1 MLNLT
6 DSEKECFYKS
16 GAYFND
22 YEFYFPDLNFTITN
36 ETLHQES
43 VTIKESICDSE
54 DLQLGGCIASS
65 CEFEVSELE
74 NNQLAGLEFT
84 AKLLVNDGKD
94 AVVKMGK
101 YRVDSAKK
109 VDDKDYRKIVA
120 YDALYDAQIDVS
132 EWYNKVFYI
141 VSQYEELI
149 TVGDIDDLWEHGDY
163 DIDNSGSKPPTFE
176 YFLNGAVPEELQ
188 DTTYLDT
195 VTGKLYEAQN
205 TSGDENN
212 KIYRWVE
219 VYQCKRKTQT
229 KYIYAKTTLKKLRE
243 SLLNHLNIP
252 FIEQDLI
259 NDDITIERTFDTS
272 DTGEIIGTDI
282 LKYICELNAGFGKI
296 NRDGKFEVIQLTSAG
311 LYPEETLY
319 PSEDLYP
326 EESNYELLS
335 AEENEANYISVAYE
349 EYETEAITGVI
360 VKSNSDDVG
369 QVVGTKDNAYIL
381 TGNPLIYNKTSEDL
395 TKIGQNIFA
404 KIKGITYRPNTTTL
418 EGLPYLET
426 GDYYILTKNNDDV
439 SSPIFTRT
447 LAGVQALKD
456 TFESKGNKLRVNED
470 VQTSEL
476 MYLQSRTAK
485 IQKSV
490 DGVSIELA
498 NLDENTSSRFEQ
510 TASKIEA
517 EVTRASNA
525 EGKLSGRLTVTAD
538 QITQEVTRAKGA
550 EETLSGR
557 ITVTAGEITQEV
569 SRAKAEEATLS
580 GRINVTADQITAEVK
595 RAENEENSI
604 RTALTLKADS
614 AELGYYQTKADMTN
628 YATTTWAE
636 NKISSKVSVG
646 DVCSEINQ
654 SSEQITLNSN
664 RLVVNST
671 NFKLDANGNADYRGN
686 ISASD
691 AKFYNITGFGG
702 MISIVSGSSFSPG
715 TGGYQRDTY
724 GYIKVHSD
732 DGTANCYVE
741 SDKLIGDI
749 VEAKRVNGSTGS
761 LELHGYSKVKMFVFN
776 DEVYGVVFDYNSKL
790 DFHLRPNSNGD
801 TDCGSES
808 YKWRNL
814 YCKNG
819 TIVTSDRNEKM
830 NIADMSEQYAN
841 AIIDDALPKTYMMLN
856 NESGRTHAGMI
867 AQDLEEQLLKNGMS
881 SKDFAGFIKYQKE
894 DESGNLTGQYGYGI
908 RYEEYIA
915 PLIKYSQ
922 CLKRDLKQEIE
933 KNQQLQFQLLNLQGE
948 FMILKQQILGGK

>member
-6 DSEKECFYKS
+6 DSEKECFY
-16 GAYFND
+16 GRGTYFND
-22 YEFYFPDLNFTITN
+22 YEFNFPDLNFTIAN
-36 ETLHQES
+36 ETIHQES

-74 NNQLAGLEFT
+74 NNQLAGVEFT

-109 VDDKDYRKIVA
+109 VNDKDYRKIVA

-132 EWYNKVFYI
+132 EWYNKVFYV
-141 VSQYEELI
+141 VSQYEELVA
-149 TVGDIDDLWEHGDY
+149 VGDIDDLWEHGTY
-163 DIDNSGSKPPTFE
+163 EIDNSGTKPPWIAF
-176 YFLNGAVPEELQ
+176 FANGAVPEECQ

-205 TSGDENN
+205 TSKDENN
-212 KIYRWVE
+212 ELYRWIE

-229 KYIYAKTTLKKLRE
+229 KYIYATTTLKKLRE
-243 SLLNHLNIP
+243 SLLNYLNIP

-259 NDDITIERTFDTS
+259 NDDVTIERTFDAS

-360 VKSNSDDVG
+360 VKSNSDNVG

-439 SSPIFTRT
+439 GSPIFTRT

-470 VQTSEL
+470 SQTSE
-476 MYLQSRTAK
+476 MMALQSKMLK
-485 IQKSV
+485 IQKGV
-490 DGVSIELA
+490 DGLLIEVTD
-498 NLDENTSSRFEQ
+498 LDENTSSRFEQ

-517 EVTRASNA
+517 EVKRASNA
-525 EGKLSGRLTVTAD
+525 EGELSGRITITAD
-538 QITQEVTRAKGA
+538 AITQEVT
-550 EETLSGR
+550 
-557 ITVTAGEITQEV
+557 
-569 SRAKAEEATLS
+569 RAKAEEATLS
-580 GRINVTADQITAEVK
+580 GRINVTAEQITAEVK

-636 NKISSKVSVG
+636 NQISSKVSKG

-654 SSEQITLNSN
+654 SSEQIVLKSN
-664 RLVVNST
+664 RLVIDST

-702 MISIVSGSSFSPG
+702 MISIVSGSRFSAG

-741 SDKLIGDI
+741 SDKLIGDTI
-749 VEAKRVNGSTGS
+749 EAGRINGSTGY
-761 LELHGYSKVKMFVFN
+761 LELHGYTKAKMFVFN
-776 DEVYGVVFDYNSKL
+776 DEAYGIVLDMNSNRDL
-790 DFHLRPNSNGD
+790 HLRPASNED
-801 TDCGSES
+801 TDCGSAS

-819 TIVTSDRNEKM
+819 TIQTSDRNEKM
-830 NIADMSEQYAN
+830 NILDMPEQYAN
-841 AIIDDALPKTYMMLN
+841 AIIDDASPKTYMMLN

-867 AQDLEEQLLKNGMS
+867 AQDLEEQLSKNGMS
-881 SKDFAGFIKYQKE
+881 SKDFAGFIKYEKE
-894 DESGNLTGQYGYGI
+894 DTNGVPTSEYGYGI

-933 KNQQLQFQLLNLQGE
+933 RNQQLQFQLLNLQGE
-948 FMILKQQILGGK
+948 FMILKQQILGGN

>member
-6 DSEKECFYKS
+6 DSEKECFY
-16 GAYFND
+16 GRGTYFND
-22 YEFYFPDLNFTITN
+22 YEFYFPDLNFKITN

-94 AVVKMGK
+94 VVVKMGK
-101 YRVDSAKK
+101 YRVDSAKR
-109 VDDKDYRKIVA
+109 VNDKDYRKIVA

-132 EWYNKVFYI
+132 DWYNKVFYV
-141 VSQYEELI
+141 VSEYEEVVAI
-149 TVGDIDDLWEHGDY
+149 GDIDDLWEHGDY
-163 DIDNSGSKPPTFE
+163 YIDNSGSKPPWIAF
-176 YFLNGAVPEELQ
+176 FANGAVPEECQ

-195 VTGKLYEAQN
+195 STGKLYEAQN
-205 TSGDENN
+205 TSKDEDNEL
-212 KIYRWVE
+212 YRWVE
-219 VYQCKRKTQT
+219 VYQCKRKTTT
-229 KYIYAKTTLKKLRE
+229 KRIYAKTTLKKLRE
-243 SLLNHLNIP
+243 SLLNHLNIS

-259 NDDITIERTFDTS
+259 NDDVTIERTFDAS

-326 EESNYELLS
+326 EESNYEFLS

-360 VKSNSDDVG
+360 VKSNSNNVG
-369 QVVGTKDNAYIL
+369 QVVGTKDNAYML

-395 TKIGQNIFA
+395 TKIGQNIFV

-439 SSPIFTRT
+439 GSPIFTRT

-470 VQTSEL
+470 SQTSE
-476 MYLQSRTAK
+476 MMTLQSKMLK
-485 IQKSV
+485 IQKGV
-490 DGVSIELA
+490 DGLLIEVTD
-498 NLDENTSSRFEQ
+498 LDENTSSRFEQ
-510 TASKIEA
+510 TANKIEA
-517 EVTRASNA
+517 EVIRASNA
-525 EGKLSGRLTVTAD
+525 EGELSGRLTITAD
-538 QITQEVTRAKGA
+538 AITQEVT
-550 EETLSGR
+550 
-557 ITVTAGEITQEV
+557 
-569 SRAKAEEATLS
+569 RAKAEEATLS
-580 GRINVTADQITAEVK
+580 GRINVTAEQITAEVK

-636 NKISSKVSVG
+636 NQISSKVSKG

-654 SSEQITLNSN
+654 SSEQIILKSN
-664 RLVVNST
+664 RLVIDST

-702 MISIVSGSSFSPG
+702 MISIISGSSFSAG

-741 SDKLIGDI
+741 SDKLIGDTI
-749 VEAKRVNGSTGS
+749 EAGRINGSTGY
-761 LELHGYSKVKMFVFN
+761 LELHGYTKAKMFVFN
-776 DEVYGVVFDYNSKL
+776 DEAYGIVLDMNSNRDL
-790 DFHLRPNSNGD
+790 HLRPASNED
-801 TDCGSES
+801 TDCGSAS

-819 TIVTSDRNEKM
+819 TIQTSDRNEKM
-830 NIADMSEQYAN
+830 NISDMAEQYAN
-841 AIIDDALPKTYMMLN
+841 AIIDDASPKTYMMLN

-867 AQDLEEQLLKNGMS
+867 AQDLEEQLSKNGMS
-881 SKDFAGFIKYQKE
+881 SKDFAGFIKYEKE
-894 DESGNLTGQYGYGI
+894 DTNGVPTSEYGYGI

-933 KNQQLQFQLLNLQGE
+933 RNQQLQFQLLNLQGE
-948 FMILKQQILGGK
+948 FTILKQQILGGK

>member
-6 DSEKECFYKS
+6 DSEKECFY
-16 GAYFND
+16 GRGTYFND
-22 YEFYFPDLNFTITN
+22 YEFNFPDLNFTIAN
-36 ETLHQES
+36 ETIHQES

-74 NNQLAGLEFT
+74 NNQLAGVEFT

-132 EWYNKVFYI
+132 DWYNKVFYV

-149 TVGDIDDLWEHGDY
+149 TVGDIDDLWEHGTY
-163 DIDNSGSKPPTFE
+163 EIDNSGTKPPWIAF
-176 YFLNGAVPEELQ
+176 FANGAVPEECQ

-205 TSGDENN
+205 TSKDENN
-212 KIYRWVE
+212 ELYRWIE

-229 KYIYAKTTLKKLRE
+229 KYIYATTTLKKLRE
-243 SLLNHLNIP
+243 SLLNYLNIP

-259 NDDITIERTFDTS
+259 NDDVTIERTFDAS

-360 VKSNSDDVG
+360 VKSNSDNVG

-439 SSPIFTRT
+439 GSPIFTRT

-470 VQTSEL
+470 SQTSE
-476 MYLQSRTAK
+476 MMALQSKMLK
-485 IQKSV
+485 IQKGV
-490 DGVSIELA
+490 DGLLIEVTD
-498 NLDENTSSRFEQ
+498 LDENTSSRFEQ

-517 EVTRASNA
+517 EVKRASNA
-525 EGKLSGRLTVTAD
+525 EGELSGRITITAD
-538 QITQEVTRAKGA
+538 AITQEVT
-550 EETLSGR
+550 
-557 ITVTAGEITQEV
+557 
-569 SRAKAEEATLS
+569 RAKAEEATLS
-580 GRINVTADQITAEVK
+580 GRINVTAEQITAEVK

-636 NKISSKVSVG
+636 NQISSKVSKG

-654 SSEQITLNSN
+654 SSEQIVLKSN
-664 RLVVNST
+664 RLVIDST

-702 MISIVSGSSFSPG
+702 MISIVSGSRFSAG

-741 SDKLIGDI
+741 SDKLIGDTI
-749 VEAKRVNGSTGS
+749 EAGRINGSTGY
-761 LELHGYSKVKMFVFN
+761 LELHGYTKAKMFVFN
-776 DEVYGVVFDYNSKL
+776 DEAYGIVLDMNSNRDL
-790 DFHLRPNSNGD
+790 HLRPASNED
-801 TDCGSES
+801 TDCGSAS

-819 TIVTSDRNEKM
+819 TIQTSDRNEKM
-830 NIADMSEQYAN
+830 NILDMPEQYAN
-841 AIIDDALPKTYMMLN
+841 AIIDDASPKTYMMLN

-867 AQDLEEQLLKNGMS
+867 AQDLEEQLSKNGMS
-881 SKDFAGFIKYQKE
+881 SKDFAGFIKYEKE
-894 DESGNLTGQYGYGI
+894 DTNGVPTSEYGYGI

-933 KNQQLQFQLLNLQGE
+933 RNQQLQFQLLNLQGE
-948 FMILKQQILGGK
+948 FMILKQQILGGN

>member
-6 DSEKECFYKS
+6 DSEKECFY
-16 GAYFND
+16 GRGTYFND
-22 YEFYFPDLNFTITN
+22 YEFNFPDLNFTIAN
-36 ETLHQES
+36 ETIHQES

-74 NNQLAGLEFT
+74 NNQLAGVEFT
-84 AKLLVNDGKD
+84 AKLLVNNGKD
-94 AVVKMGK
+94 AVVQMGK

-132 EWYNKVFYI
+132 DWYNKVFYV

-149 TVGDIDDLWEHGDY
+149 TVGDIDDLWEHGTY
-163 DIDNSGSKPPTFE
+163 EIDNSGTKPPWIAF
-176 YFLNGAVPEELQ
+176 FANGAVPEECQ

-205 TSGDENN
+205 TSKDENN
-212 KIYRWVE
+212 ELYRWIE

-229 KYIYAKTTLKKLRE
+229 KYIYATTTLKKLRE
-243 SLLNHLNIP
+243 SLLNYLNIP

-259 NDDITIERTFDTS
+259 NDDVTIERTFDAS

-335 AEENEANYISVAYE
+335 AEGNEANYISVAYE

-360 VKSNSDDVG
+360 VKSNSDNVG

-439 SSPIFTRT
+439 GSPIFTRT

-470 VQTSEL
+470 SQTSE
-476 MYLQSRTAK
+476 MMALQSKMLK
-485 IQKSV
+485 IQKGV
-490 DGVSIELA
+490 DGLLIEVTD
-498 NLDENTSSRFEQ
+498 LDENTSSRFEQ

-517 EVTRASNA
+517 EVKRASNA
-525 EGKLSGRLTVTAD
+525 EGELSGRITITAD
-538 QITQEVTRAKGA
+538 AITQEVT
-550 EETLSGR
+550 
-557 ITVTAGEITQEV
+557 
-569 SRAKAEEATLS
+569 RAKAEEATLS
-580 GRINVTADQITAEVK
+580 GRINVTAEQITAEVK

-636 NKISSKVSVG
+636 NQISSKVSKG

-654 SSEQITLNSN
+654 SSEQIVLKSN
-664 RLVVNST
+664 RLVIDST

-702 MISIVSGSSFSPG
+702 MISIVSGSRFSAG

-741 SDKLIGDI
+741 SDKLIGDTI
-749 VEAKRVNGSTGS
+749 EAGRINGSTGY
-761 LELHGYSKVKMFVFN
+761 LELHGYTKAKMFVFN
-776 DEVYGVVFDYNSKL
+776 DEAYGIVLDMNSNRDL
-790 DFHLRPNSNGD
+790 HLRPASNED
-801 TDCGSES
+801 TDCGSAS

-819 TIVTSDRNEKM
+819 TIQTSDRNEKM
-830 NIADMSEQYAN
+830 NILDMPEQYAN
-841 AIIDDALPKTYMMLN
+841 AIIDDASPKTYMMLN

-867 AQDLEEQLLKNGMS
+867 AQDLEEQLSKNGMS
-881 SKDFAGFIKYQKE
+881 SKDFAGFIKYEKE
-894 DESGNLTGQYGYGI
+894 DTNGVPTSEYGYGI

-933 KNQQLQFQLLNLQGE
+933 RNQQLQFQLLNLQGE
-948 FMILKQQILGGK
+948 FMILKQQILGGN

>member
-6 DSEKECFYKS
+6 DSEKECFY
-16 GAYFND
+16 GRGTYFND
-22 YEFYFPDLNFTITN
+22 YEFNFSDLNFTITN

-101 YRVDSAKK
+101 YRVDSAKR
-109 VDDKDYRKIVA
+109 VNDKDYRKIVA

-132 EWYNKVFYI
+132 DWYNKVFYV
-141 VSQYEELI
+141 VSEYEEVVAI
-149 TVGDIDDLWEHGDY
+149 GDIDDLWEHGDY
-163 DIDNSGSKPPTFE
+163 YIDNSGSKPPWIAF
-176 YFLNGAVPEELQ
+176 FANGAVPEECQ

-195 VTGKLYEAQN
+195 STGKLYEAQN
-205 TSGDENN
+205 TSKDEDNEL
-212 KIYRWVE
+212 YRWVE
-219 VYQCKRKTQT
+219 VYQCKRKTTT
-229 KYIYAKTTLKKLRE
+229 KRIYAKTTLKKLRE
-243 SLLNHLNIP
+243 SLLNHLNIS

-259 NDDITIERTFDTS
+259 NDDVTIERTFDAS

-360 VKSNSDDVG
+360 VKSNSDNVG
-369 QVVGTKDNAYIL
+369 QVVGTKDNAYML

-395 TKIGQNIFA
+395 TKIGQNIFV

-439 SSPIFTRT
+439 GSPIFTRT

-470 VQTSEL
+470 SQTSE
-476 MYLQSRTAK
+476 MMTLQSKMLK
-485 IQKSV
+485 IQKGV
-490 DGVSIELA
+490 DGLLIEVTD
-498 NLDENTSSRFEQ
+498 LDENTSSRFEQ
-510 TASKIEA
+510 TANKIEA
-517 EVTRASNA
+517 EVIRASNA
-525 EGKLSGRLTVTAD
+525 EGELSGRLTITAD
-538 QITQEVTRAKGA
+538 AITQEVT
-550 EETLSGR
+550 
-557 ITVTAGEITQEV
+557 
-569 SRAKAEEATLS
+569 RAKAEEATLS
-580 GRINVTADQITAEVK
+580 GRINVTAEQITAEVK

-636 NKISSKVSVG
+636 NQISSKVSKG

-654 SSEQITLNSN
+654 SSEQIVLKSN
-664 RLVVNST
+664 RLVIDST

-702 MISIVSGSSFSPG
+702 MISIVSGSSFSAG

-732 DGTANCYVE
+732 DGTANCYVQ
-741 SDKLIGDI
+741 SDKLIGDTI
-749 VEAKRVNGSTGS
+749 ESGRINGSTGY
-761 LELHGYSKVKMFVFN
+761 LELHGYTKAKMFVFN
-776 DEVYGVVFDYNSKL
+776 DEAYGIVLDMNSNRDL
-790 DFHLRPNSNGD
+790 HLRPASNED
-801 TDCGSES
+801 TDCGSAS

-819 TIVTSDRNEKM
+819 TIQTSDRNEKM
-830 NIADMSEQYAN
+830 NISDMSEQYAN
-841 AIIDDALPKTYMMLN
+841 AIIDDASPKTYMMLN

-867 AQDLEEQLLKNGMS
+867 AQDLEEQLSKNGMS
-881 SKDFAGFIKYQKE
+881 SKDFAGFIKYEKE
-894 DESGNLTGQYGYGI
+894 DTNGVPTSEYGYGI

-933 KNQQLQFQLLNLQGE
+933 RNQQLQFQLLNLQGE

>member
-6 DSEKECFYKS
+6 DSQKESFYKS

-22 YEFYFPDLNFTITN
+22 YEFNFSDLNFTITN

-101 YRVDSAKK
+101 YRVDSAKR
-109 VDDKDYRKIVA
+109 VNDKDYRKIVA

-132 EWYNKVFYI
+132 DWYNKVFYV
-141 VSQYEELI
+141 VSEYEEVVAI
-149 TVGDIDDLWEHGDY
+149 GDIDDLWEHGDY
-163 DIDNSGSKPPTFE
+163 YIDNSGSKPPWIAF
-176 YFLNGAVPEELQ
+176 FANGAVPEECQ

-195 VTGKLYEAQN
+195 STGKLYEAQN
-205 TSGDENN
+205 TSKDEDNEL
-212 KIYRWVE
+212 YRWVE
-219 VYQCKRKTQT
+219 VYQCKRKTTT
-229 KYIYAKTTLKKLRE
+229 KRIYAKTTLKKLRE
-243 SLLNHLNIP
+243 SLLNHLNIS

-259 NDDITIERTFDTS
+259 NDDVTIERTFDAS

-360 VKSNSDDVG
+360 VKSNSDNVG
-369 QVVGTKDNAYIL
+369 QVVGTKDNAYML

-439 SSPIFTRT
+439 GSPIFTRT

-470 VQTSEL
+470 SQTSE
-476 MYLQSRTAK
+476 MMTLQSKMLK
-485 IQKSV
+485 IQKGV
-490 DGVSIELA
+490 DGLLIEVTD
-498 NLDENTSSRFEQ
+498 LDENTSSRFEQ
-510 TASKIEA
+510 TANKIEA
-517 EVTRASNA
+517 EVIRASNA
-525 EGKLSGRLTVTAD
+525 EGELSGRLTITAD
-538 QITQEVTRAKGA
+538 AITQEVT
-550 EETLSGR
+550 
-557 ITVTAGEITQEV
+557 
-569 SRAKAEEATLS
+569 RAKAEEATLS
-580 GRINVTADQITAEVK
+580 GRINVTAEQITAEVK

-636 NKISSKVSVG
+636 NQISSKVSKG

-654 SSEQITLNSN
+654 SSEQIILKSN
-664 RLVVNST
+664 RLVIDST

-702 MISIVSGSSFSPG
+702 MISIISGSSFSAG

-741 SDKLIGDI
+741 SDKLIGDTI
-749 VEAKRVNGSTGS
+749 EAGRINGSTGY
-761 LELHGYSKVKMFVFN
+761 LELHGYTKAKMFVFN
-776 DEVYGVVFDYNSKL
+776 DEAYGIVLDMNSNRDL
-790 DFHLRPNSNGD
+790 HLRPASNED
-801 TDCGSES
+801 TDCGSAS

-819 TIVTSDRNEKM
+819 TIQTSDRNEKM
-830 NIADMSEQYAN
+830 NISDMSEQYAN
-841 AIIDDALPKTYMMLN
+841 AIIDDASPKTYMMLN

-867 AQDLEEQLLKNGMS
+867 AQDLEEQLSKNGMS
-881 SKDFAGFIKYQKE
+881 SKDFAGFIKYEKE
-894 DESGNLTGQYGYGI
+894 DTNGVPTSEYGYGI

-933 KNQQLQFQLLNLQGE
+933 RNQQLQFQLLNLQGE
-948 FMILKQQILGGK
+948 FTILKQQILGGK

>member
-6 DSEKECFYKS
+6 DSQKESFYKS

-22 YEFYFPDLNFTITN
+22 YEFYFPDLDYTITN

-65 CEFEVSELE
+65 CEFEVSELAGKE
-74 NNQLAGLEFT
+74 LAGLEFT
-84 AKLLVNDGKD
+84 ARLLVNDGKD

-101 YRVDSAKK
+101 YRVDSAKR
-109 VDDKDYRKIVA
+109 VNDKDYRKIVA

-132 EWYNKVFYI
+132 DWYNKVFYI
-141 VSQYEELI
+141 VSEYEEVVA
-149 TVGDIDDLWEHGDY
+149 VGDIDDLWEHGDY
-163 DIDNSGSKPPTFE
+163 YIDNSGSKPPWIAF
-176 YFLNGAVPEELQ
+176 FANGAVPEEAH

-195 VTGKLYEAQN
+195 STGKLYEAQN
-205 TSGDENN
+205 TSKDENN
-212 KIYRWVE
+212 ELYRWVE
-219 VYQCKRKTQT
+219 VYQCKRKTTT
-229 KYIYAKTTLKKLRE
+229 KRIYAKTTLKKLRE
-243 SLLNHLNIP
+243 SLLNHLNIS

-259 NDDITIERTFDTS
+259 NDDVTIERTFDTS

-296 NRDGKFEVIQLTSAG
+296 NRDGKFEVVQLTSAG

-360 VKSNSDDVG
+360 VKSNSDNVG
-369 QVVGTKDNAYIL
+369 QVVGTKDNAYML

-470 VQTSEL
+470 SQTSE
-476 MYLQSRTAK
+476 MMTLQSKMLK
-485 IQKSV
+485 IQKGV
-490 DGVSIELA
+490 DGLLIEVTD
-498 NLDENTSSRFEQ
+498 LDENTSSRFEQ

-517 EVTRASNA
+517 EVKRASNA
-525 EGKLSGRLTVTAD
+525 EGELSGRITVTAD

-569 SRAKAEEATLS
+569 SRATS
-580 GRINVTADQITAEVK
+580 
-595 RAENEENSI
+595 EENTLRASI
-604 RTALTLKADS
+604 SLKIDKDDDGQIISMINESAD
-614 AELGYYQTKADMTN
+614 
-628 YATTTWAE
+628 
-636 NKISSKVSVG
+636 V
-646 DVCSEINQ
+646 
-654 SSEQITLNSN
+654 ITLNSN

-671 NFKLDANGNADYRGN
+671 NFTLDGSGNVSVSGILNGSSGSIGGWKFGSGYMYSQGQSFISSHSNTRYFNWNGYPYKSSIYQGKLICGVQSGSLSEGVPNTNYGYCDLSVAGFYSKDIDLSSGYLFAVDVKNATVTTNTGAFT
-686 ISASD
+686 ASD
-691 AKFYNITGFGG
+691 RRLKTNI
-702 MISIVSGSSFSPG
+702 
-715 TGGYQRDTY
+715 
-724 GYIKVHSD
+724 
-732 DGTANCYVE
+732 
-741 SDKLIGDI
+741 
-749 VEAKRVNGSTGS
+749 
-761 LELHGYSKVKMFVFN
+761 
-776 DEVYGVVFDYNSKL
+776 
-790 DFHLRPNSNGD
+790 
-801 TDCGSES
+801 
-808 YKWRNL
+808 
-814 YCKNG
+814 
-819 TIVTSDRNEKM
+819 NE
-830 NIADMSEQYAN
+830 IDEQYAN
-841 AIIDDALPKTYMMLN
+841 DLIDGLKPSTYTMID
-856 NESGRTHAGMI
+856 GKRTH
-867 AQDLEEQLLKNGMS
+867 S
-881 SKDFAGFIKYQKE
+881 GFIADEVKQTAEKVLGTAENFAAYATVKIDE
-894 DESGNLTGQYGYGI
+894 DKQEYAAL
-908 RYEEYIA
+908 RYEEFIA
-915 PLIKYSQ
+915 PLTKYSQ

-933 KNQQLQFQLLNLQGE
+933 RNQQLQFQLLNLQGE

>member
-6 DSEKECFYKS
+6 DSEKECFY
-16 GAYFND
+16 GRGTYFND
-22 YEFYFPDLNFTITN
+22 YEFNFPDLNFTITN

-74 NNQLAGLEFT
+74 NNQLAGVEFT
-84 AKLLVNDGKD
+84 AKILVNDGKD
-94 AVVKMGK
+94 AIVKMGK

-132 EWYNKVFYI
+132 DWYNKVFYV
-141 VSQYEELI
+141 VSEYEEVVAI
-149 TVGDIDDLWEHGDY
+149 GDIDDLWEHGDY
-163 DIDNSGSKPPTFE
+163 YIDNSGSKPPWIAF
-176 YFLNGAVPEELQ
+176 FANGAVPEECQ

-195 VTGKLYEAQN
+195 STGKLYEAQN
-205 TSGDENN
+205 TSEDEDNEL
-212 KIYRWVE
+212 YRWVE
-219 VYQCKRKTQT
+219 VYQCKRKTTT
-229 KYIYAKTTLKKLRE
+229 KRIYAKTTLKKLRE

-259 NDDITIERTFDTS
+259 NDDVIIERTFDTS

-360 VKSNSDDVG
+360 VKSNSDNIG

-470 VQTSEL
+470 SQTSE
-476 MYLQSRTAK
+476 MMTLQSRMLK
-485 IQKSV
+485 IQKGV
-490 DGVSIELA
+490 DGLLIEVTD
-498 NLDENTSSRFEQ
+498 LDENTSSRFEQ

-525 EGKLSGRLTVTAD
+525 EG
-538 QITQEVTRAKGA
+538 E
-550 EETLSGR
+550 LSGR
-557 ITVTAGEITQEV
+557 ITVTADAITQEV
-569 SRAKAEEATLS
+569 TRAKAEEATLS
-580 GRINVTADQITAEVK
+580 GRINVTAEQITAEVK

-671 NFKLDANGNADYRGN
+671 NFKLDANGNVDYRGN

-702 MISIVSGSSFSPG
+702 MISIVSGSSFSAG
-715 TGGYQRDTY
+715 TNGYQRDTY

-776 DEVYGVVFDYNSKL
+776 DEVYGVVFDYNSNR
-790 DFHLRPNSNGD
+790 DFHLRPNSNED
-801 TDCGSES
+801 TDCGSAS

-819 TIVTSDRNEKM
+819 TIQTSDRNEKM

-867 AQDLEEQLLKNGMS
+867 AQDLEEQLSKNGMS

-894 DESGNLTGQYGYGI
+894 DANGVPINEYGYGI

-933 KNQQLQFQLLNLQGE
+933 RNQQLQFQLLNLQGE

>member
-6 DSEKECFYKS
+6 DSEKECFY
-16 GAYFND
+16 GRGTYFND
-22 YEFYFPDLNFTITN
+22 YEFYFPDLNFKITN

-94 AVVKMGK
+94 VVVKMGK
-101 YRVDSAKK
+101 YRVDSAKR
-109 VDDKDYRKIVA
+109 VNDKDYRKIVA

-132 EWYNKVFYI
+132 DWYNKVFYV
-141 VSQYEELI
+141 VSEYEEVVAI
-149 TVGDIDDLWEHGDY
+149 GDIDDLWEHGDY
-163 DIDNSGSKPPTFE
+163 YIDNSGSKPPWIAF
-176 YFLNGAVPEELQ
+176 FANGAVPEECQ

-195 VTGKLYEAQN
+195 STGKLYEAQN
-205 TSGDENN
+205 TSKDEDNEL
-212 KIYRWVE
+212 YRWVE
-219 VYQCKRKTQT
+219 VYQCKRKTTT
-229 KYIYAKTTLKKLRE
+229 KRIYAKTTLKKLRE
-243 SLLNHLNIP
+243 SLLNHLNIS

-259 NDDITIERTFDTS
+259 NDDVTIERTFDAS

-360 VKSNSDDVG
+360 VKSNSDNVG
-369 QVVGTKDNAYIL
+369 QVVGTKDNAYML

-395 TKIGQNIFA
+395 TKIGQNIFV

-439 SSPIFTRT
+439 GSPIFTRT

-470 VQTSEL
+470 SQTSE
-476 MYLQSRTAK
+476 MMTLQSKMLK
-485 IQKSV
+485 IQKGV
-490 DGVSIELA
+490 DGLLIEVTD
-498 NLDENTSSRFEQ
+498 LDENTSSRFEQ
-510 TASKIEA
+510 TANKIEA
-517 EVTRASNA
+517 EVIRASNA
-525 EGKLSGRLTVTAD
+525 EGELSGRLTITAD
-538 QITQEVTRAKGA
+538 AITQEVT
-550 EETLSGR
+550 
-557 ITVTAGEITQEV
+557 
-569 SRAKAEEATLS
+569 RAKAEEATLS
-580 GRINVTADQITAEVK
+580 GRINVTAEQITAEVK

-636 NKISSKVSVG
+636 NQISSKVSKG

-654 SSEQITLNSN
+654 SSEQIILKSN
-664 RLVVNST
+664 RLVIDST

-702 MISIVSGSSFSPG
+702 MISIVSGSRFSAG

-741 SDKLIGDI
+741 SDKLIGDTI
-749 VEAKRVNGSTGS
+749 EAGRINGSTGY
-761 LELHGYSKVKMFVFN
+761 LELHGYTKAKMFVFN
-776 DEVYGVVFDYNSKL
+776 DEAYGIVLDMNSNRDL
-790 DFHLRPNSNGD
+790 HLRPASNED
-801 TDCGSES
+801 TDCGSAS

-819 TIVTSDRNEKM
+819 TIQTSDRNEKM
-830 NIADMSEQYAN
+830 NISDMSEQYAN
-841 AIIDDALPKTYMMLN
+841 AIIDDASPKTYMMLN

-867 AQDLEEQLLKNGMS
+867 AQDLEEQLSKNGMS
-881 SKDFAGFIKYQKE
+881 SKDFAGFIKYEKE
-894 DESGNLTGQYGYGI
+894 DTNGVPTSEYGYGI

-933 KNQQLQFQLLNLQGE
+933 RNQQLQFQLLNLQGE
-948 FMILKQQILGGK
+948 FTILKQQILGGK

>member
-6 DSEKECFYKS
+6 DSEKECFY
-16 GAYFND
+16 GRGTYFND
-22 YEFYFPDLNFTITN
+22 YEFYFPDLNFKITN

-74 NNQLAGLEFT
+74 NNQLAGVEFT

-132 EWYNKVFYI
+132 EWYNKVFYV
-141 VSQYEELI
+141 VSQYEELVA
-149 TVGDIDDLWEHGDY
+149 VGDIDDLWEHGDY
-163 DIDNSGSKPPTFE
+163 YIDNSGTKPPWIAF
-176 YFLNGAVPEELQ
+176 FLNGAVPEEAY

-195 VTGKLYEAQN
+195 STGKLYEAQDIN
-205 TSGDENN
+205 KDDDSKDEL
-212 KIYRWVE
+212 YRWIE

-229 KYIYAKTTLKKLRE
+229 KYIYATTTLKKLRE
-243 SLLNHLNIP
+243 SLLNYLNIP
-252 FIEQDLI
+252 FVEQNLI
-259 NDDITIERTFDTS
+259 NDEITISRTIDTNEN
-272 DTGEIIGTDI
+272 GELLGTDM
-282 LKYICELNAGFGKI
+282 LRYICEVNAGFGKM
-296 NRDGKFEVIQLTSAG
+296 NREGKFEVISLLSPG

-319 PSEDLYP
+319 PSEELYP
-326 EESNYELLS
+326 EDHYELITSDENS
-335 AEENEANYISVAYE
+335 ASYISTNYE
-349 EYETEAITGVI
+349 EYETEGITGVI
-360 VKSNSDDVG
+360 IKGDSDNVG
-369 QVVGTKDNAYIL
+369 ELAGTKDNPYVIS
-381 TGNPLIYNKTSEDL
+381 GNPLLYGSTAEKL
-395 TKIGQNIFA
+395 KGIGQKIYEQ
-404 KIKGITYRPNTTTL
+404 IKGYIYRPNTTTL
-418 EGLPYLET
+418 DGLPYLET
-426 GDYYILTKNNDDV
+426 GDYFVLIKENSDDIG
-439 SSPIFTRT
+439 SFIFSRT
-447 LAGVQALKD
+447 LSGVQALKD
-456 TFESKGNKLRVNED
+456 TYESKGNKLRVNED
-470 VQTSEL
+470 TQTSEL

-517 EVTRASNA
+517 EVKRANNA
-525 EGKLSGRLTVTAD
+525 EGELSGRLTITAD
-538 QITQEVTRAKGA
+538 AITQEVT
-550 EETLSGR
+550 
-557 ITVTAGEITQEV
+557 
-569 SRAKAEEATLS
+569 RAKAEEATLS
-580 GRINVTADQITAEVK
+580 GRINVTAEQITAEVK

-636 NKISSKVSVG
+636 NQISSKVSKG

-654 SSEQITLNSN
+654 SSEQIVLKSN
-664 RLVVNST
+664 RLVIDST

-702 MISIVSGSSFSPG
+702 MISIVSGSRFSAG

-741 SDKLIGDI
+741 SDKLIGDTI
-749 VEAKRVNGSTGS
+749 EAGRINGSTGY
-761 LELHGYSKVKMFVFN
+761 LELHGYTKAKMFVFN
-776 DEVYGVVFDYNSKL
+776 DEAYGIVLDMNSNRDL
-790 DFHLRPNSNGD
+790 HLRPASNED
-801 TDCGSES
+801 TDCGSAS

-819 TIVTSDRNEKM
+819 TIQTSDRNEKM
-830 NIADMSEQYAN
+830 NISDMSEQYAN
-841 AIIDDALPKTYMMLN
+841 AIIDDASPKTYMMLN

-867 AQDLEEQLLKNGMS
+867 AQDLEEQLSKNGMS
-881 SKDFAGFIKYQKE
+881 SKDFAGFIKYEKE
-894 DESGNLTGQYGYGI
+894 DTNGVPTSEYGYGI

-933 KNQQLQFQLLNLQGE
+933 RNQQLQFQLLNLQGE

>member
-6 DSEKECFYKS
+6 DSEKECFY
-16 GAYFND
+16 GRGTYFND
-22 YEFYFPDLNFTITN
+22 YEFNFPDLNFTIAN
-36 ETLHQES
+36 ETIHQES

-74 NNQLAGLEFT
+74 NNQLAGVEFT

-109 VDDKDYRKIVA
+109 VNDKDYRKIVA

-132 EWYNKVFYI
+132 EWYNKVFYV
-141 VSQYEELI
+141 VSQYEELVA
-149 TVGDIDDLWEHGDY
+149 VGDIDDLWEHGTY
-163 DIDNSGSKPPTFE
+163 EIDNSGTKPPWIAF
-176 YFLNGAVPEELQ
+176 FANGAVPEECQ

-205 TSGDENN
+205 TSKDENN
-212 KIYRWVE
+212 ELYRWIE

-229 KYIYAKTTLKKLRE
+229 KYIYATTTLKKLRE
-243 SLLNHLNIP
+243 SLLNYLNIP

-259 NDDITIERTFDTS
+259 NDDVTIERTFDAS

-360 VKSNSDDVG
+360 VKSNSDNVG

-439 SSPIFTRT
+439 GSPIFTRT

-470 VQTSEL
+470 SQTSE
-476 MYLQSRTAK
+476 MMALQSKMLK
-485 IQKSV
+485 IQKGV
-490 DGVSIELA
+490 DGLLIEVTD
-498 NLDENTSSRFEQ
+498 LDENTSSRFEQ

-517 EVTRASNA
+517 EVKRASNA
-525 EGKLSGRLTVTAD
+525 EGELSGRITITAD
-538 QITQEVTRAKGA
+538 AITQEVT
-550 EETLSGR
+550 
-557 ITVTAGEITQEV
+557 
-569 SRAKAEEATLS
+569 RAKAEEATLS
-580 GRINVTADQITAEVK
+580 GRINVTAEQITAEVK

-636 NKISSKVSVG
+636 NQISSKVSKG

-654 SSEQITLNSN
+654 SSEQIVLKSN
-664 RLVVNST
+664 RLVIDST

-702 MISIVSGSSFSPG
+702 MISIVSGSRFSAG

-741 SDKLIGDI
+741 SDKLIGDTI
-749 VEAKRVNGSTGS
+749 EAGRINGSTGY
-761 LELHGYSKVKMFVFN
+761 LELHGYTKAKMFVFN
-776 DEVYGVVFDYNSKL
+776 DEAYGIVLDMNSNRDL
-790 DFHLRPNSNGD
+790 HLRPASNED
-801 TDCGSES
+801 TDCGSAS

-819 TIVTSDRNEKM
+819 TIQTSDRNEKM
-830 NIADMSEQYAN
+830 NILDMPEQYAN
-841 AIIDDALPKTYMMLN
+841 AIIDDASPKTYMMLN

-867 AQDLEEQLLKNGMS
+867 AQDLEEQLSKNGMS
-881 SKDFAGFIKYQKE
+881 SKDFAGFIKYEKE
-894 DESGNLTGQYGYGI
+894 DTNGVPTGEYGYGI

-933 KNQQLQFQLLNLQGE
+933 RNQQLQFQLLNLQGE
-948 FMILKQQILGGK
+948 FMILKQQILGGN

>member
-6 DSEKECFYKS
+6 DSQKESFYKS

-22 YEFYFPDLNFTITN
+22 YEFNFSDLNFTITN

-101 YRVDSAKK
+101 YRVDSAKR
-109 VDDKDYRKIVA
+109 VNDKDYRKIVA

-132 EWYNKVFYI
+132 DWYNKVFYV
-141 VSQYEELI
+141 VSEYEEVVAI
-149 TVGDIDDLWEHGDY
+149 GDIDDLWEHGDY
-163 DIDNSGSKPPTFE
+163 YIDNSGSKPPWIAF
-176 YFLNGAVPEELQ
+176 FANGAVPEECQ

-195 VTGKLYEAQN
+195 STGKLYEAQN
-205 TSGDENN
+205 TSKDEDNEL
-212 KIYRWVE
+212 YRWVE
-219 VYQCKRKTQT
+219 VYQCKRKTTT
-229 KYIYAKTTLKKLRE
+229 KRIYAKTTLKKLRE
-243 SLLNHLNIP
+243 SLLNHLNIS

-259 NDDITIERTFDTS
+259 NDDVTIERTFDAS

-360 VKSNSDDVG
+360 VKSNSDNVG
-369 QVVGTKDNAYIL
+369 QVVGTKDNAYML

-439 SSPIFTRT
+439 GSPIFTRT

-470 VQTSEL
+470 SQTSE
-476 MYLQSRTAK
+476 MMTLQSKMLK
-485 IQKSV
+485 IQKGV
-490 DGVSIELA
+490 DGLLIEVTD
-498 NLDENTSSRFEQ
+498 LDENTSSRFEQ
-510 TASKIEA
+510 TANKIEA
-517 EVTRASNA
+517 EVIRASNA
-525 EGKLSGRLTVTAD
+525 EGELSGRLTITAD
-538 QITQEVTRAKGA
+538 AITQEVT
-550 EETLSGR
+550 
-557 ITVTAGEITQEV
+557 
-569 SRAKAEEATLS
+569 RAKAEEATLS
-580 GRINVTADQITAEVK
+580 GRINVTAEQITAEVK

-636 NKISSKVSVG
+636 NQISSKVSKG

-654 SSEQITLNSN
+654 SSEQIILKSN
-664 RLVVNST
+664 RLVIDST

-702 MISIVSGSSFSPG
+702 MISIISGSSFSAG

-741 SDKLIGDI
+741 SDKLIGDTI
-749 VEAKRVNGSTGS
+749 EAGRINGSTGY
-761 LELHGYSKVKMFVFN
+761 LELHGYTKAKMFVFN
-776 DEVYGVVFDYNSKL
+776 DEAYGIVLDMNSNRDL
-790 DFHLRPNSNGD
+790 HLRPASNED
-801 TDCGSES
+801 TDCGSAS

-819 TIVTSDRNEKM
+819 TIQTSDRNEKM
-830 NIADMSEQYAN
+830 NISDMAEQYAN
-841 AIIDDALPKTYMMLN
+841 AIIDDASPKTYMMLN

-867 AQDLEEQLLKNGMS
+867 AQDLEEQLSKNGMS
-881 SKDFAGFIKYQKE
+881 SKDFAGFIKYEKE
-894 DESGNLTGQYGYGI
+894 DTNGVPTSEYGYGI

-933 KNQQLQFQLLNLQGE
+933 RNQQLQFQLLNLQGE
-948 FMILKQQILGGK
+948 FTILKQQILGGK

>member
-6 DSEKECFYKS
+6 DSEKECFY
-16 GAYFND
+16 GRGTYFND
-22 YEFYFPDLNFTITN
+22 YEFNFPDLNFTITN

-54 DLQLGGCIASS
+54 DLKLGGCIASS

-101 YRVDSAKK
+101 YRVDSAKR
-109 VDDKDYRKIVA
+109 VNDKDYRKIVA

-132 EWYNKVFYI
+132 DWYNKVFYV
-141 VSQYEELI
+141 VSEYEEVVA
-149 TVGDIDDLWEHGDY
+149 VGDIDDLWEHGDY
-163 DIDNSGSKPPTFE
+163 YIDNSGSKPPWIAF
-176 YFLNGAVPEELQ
+176 FANGAVPEECQ

-195 VTGKLYEAQN
+195 STGKLYEAQN
-205 TSGDENN
+205 TSGDEDN
-212 KIYRWVE
+212 KLYRWVE
-219 VYQCKRKTQT
+219 VYQCKRKTTT
-229 KYIYAKTTLKKLRE
+229 KRIYAKTTLKKLRE

-259 NDDITIERTFDTS
+259 NDDVIIERTFDTS

-360 VKSNSDDVG
+360 VKSNSDDIG

-456 TFESKGNKLRVNED
+456 TFESKGNKLRVNENS
-470 VQTSEL
+470 QTSE
-476 MYLQSRTAK
+476 MMTLQSRMLK
-485 IQKSV
+485 IQKGV
-490 DGVSIELA
+490 DGLLIEVTD
-498 NLDENTSSRFEQ
+498 LDENTSSRFEQ
-510 TASKIEA
+510 TASEIEA

-525 EGKLSGRLTVTAD
+525 EGKLSGRITVTAD
-538 QITQEVTRAKGA
+538 AITQEVT
-550 EETLSGR
+550 
-557 ITVTAGEITQEV
+557 
-569 SRAKAEEATLS
+569 RAKAEEATLS
-580 GRINVTADQITAEVK
+580 GRITVTADQITAEVK

-671 NFKLDANGNADYRGN
+671 NFKLDANGNVDYRGN

-702 MISIVSGSSFSPG
+702 MIQIVSGSSFSTG
-715 TGGYQRDTY
+715 TNGYQRDTY

-732 DGTANCYVE
+732 DGTTNCYVE

-776 DEVYGVVFDYNSKL
+776 DEVYGVVFDYNSNL
-790 DFHLRPNSNGD
+790 DFHLRPNSNED
-801 TDCGSES
+801 TDCGSAS

-819 TIVTSDRNEKM
+819 TIQTSDRNEKM
-830 NIADMSEQYAN
+830 NISDMSEQYAN
-841 AIIDDALPKTYMMLN
+841 AIIDDAIPKTYMMLN

-867 AQDLEEQLLKNGMS
+867 SQDLEEQLLKNGMS

-894 DESGNLTGQYGYGI
+894 DANGVPINEYGYGI

-933 KNQQLQFQLLNLQGE
+933 RNQQLQFQLLNLQGE

>member
-6 DSEKECFYKS
+6 DSQKESFYKS

-22 YEFYFPDLNFTITN
+22 YEFNFPDLNFTITN

-94 AVVKMGK
+94 AVVQMGK
-101 YRVDSAKK
+101 YRVDSAKR
-109 VDDKDYRKIVA
+109 VNDKDYRKIVA

-132 EWYNKVFYI
+132 DWYNKVFYV
-141 VSQYEELI
+141 VSEYEEVVA
-149 TVGDIDDLWEHGDY
+149 VGDIDDLWEHGDY
-163 DIDNSGSKPPTFE
+163 YIDNSGSKPPWIAF
-176 YFLNGAVPEELQ
+176 FANGAVPEECQ

-195 VTGKLYEAQN
+195 STGKLYEAQN
-205 TSGDENN
+205 TSKDEDNEL
-212 KIYRWVE
+212 YRWVE
-219 VYQCKRKTQT
+219 VYQCKRKTTT
-229 KYIYAKTTLKKLRE
+229 KRIYAKTTLKKLRE
-243 SLLNHLNIP
+243 SLLNHLNIS

-259 NDDITIERTFDTS
+259 NDDVTIERTFDTS

-296 NRDGKFEVIQLTSAG
+296 NRDGKFEVVQLTSAG

-369 QVVGTKDNAYIL
+369 QVVGTKDNAYML

-404 KIKGITYRPNTTTL
+404 KIKEITYRPNTTTL

-439 SSPIFTRT
+439 VSPIFTRT

-456 TFESKGNKLRVNED
+456 TFESKGNKLRINED
-470 VQTSEL
+470 TQTSEI
-476 MYLQSRTAK
+476 MSLQSKTMK
-485 IQKSV
+485 IQKGV
-490 DGVSIELA
+490 DGLLIEVTD
-498 NLDENTSSRFEQ
+498 LDENTSSRFEQ

-517 EVTRASNA
+517 EVKRASNA
-525 EGKLSGRLTVTAD
+525 EGELSGRITVTAD

-569 SRAKAEEATLS
+569 SRATS
-580 GRINVTADQITAEVK
+580 
-595 RAENEENSI
+595 EENTLRASI
-604 RTALTLKADS
+604 SLKIDKDDDGQIISMINESAD
-614 AELGYYQTKADMTN
+614 
-628 YATTTWAE
+628 
-636 NKISSKVSVG
+636 V
-646 DVCSEINQ
+646 
-654 SSEQITLNSN
+654 ITLNSN
-664 RLVVNST
+664 RLVVNSSNFSLDRSGNGKIGGWNFGNGYMYSNGESFISTHSYT
-671 NFKLDANGNADYRGN
+671 NYYQWNGYPYKSSLYQGKLICGVQTGVASTGLPTTSYGYCDLSVAGFYSKDLDMSAGYLFAVDVKNATVTTNTGAFT
-686 ISASD
+686 ASD
-691 AKFYNITGFGG
+691 RRLKTNI
-702 MISIVSGSSFSPG
+702 
-715 TGGYQRDTY
+715 
-724 GYIKVHSD
+724 
-732 DGTANCYVE
+732 
-741 SDKLIGDI
+741 
-749 VEAKRVNGSTGS
+749 
-761 LELHGYSKVKMFVFN
+761 
-776 DEVYGVVFDYNSKL
+776 
-790 DFHLRPNSNGD
+790 
-801 TDCGSES
+801 
-808 YKWRNL
+808 
-814 YCKNG
+814 
-819 TIVTSDRNEKM
+819 NE
-830 NIADMSEQYAN
+830 IDEQYAN
-841 AIIDDALPKTYMMLN
+841 DLIDGLKPSNYTMIDGK
-856 NESGRTHAGMI
+856 RTH
-867 AQDLEEQLLKNGMS
+867 S
-881 SKDFAGFIKYQKE
+881 GFIADEVKQTAEKILGTVDNFAAYATVKIDEDKE
-894 DESGNLTGQYGYGI
+894 DYAAL
-908 RYEEYIA
+908 RYEEFIA
-915 PLIKYSQ
+915 PLTKYCQ

-933 KNQQLQFQLLNLQGE
+933 RNQQLQFQLLNLQGE

>member
-1 MLNLT
+1 MLELT
-6 DSEKECFYKS
+6 DKEKSCFYKNGS
-16 GAYFND
+16 FFND
-22 YEFYFPDLNFTITN
+22 YEFDFKDLGYTITN
-36 ETLHQES
+36 DTLYQEA
-43 VTIKESICDSE
+43 VTIKESICDSD
-54 DLQLGGCIASS
+54 DLVLGGCIASS
-65 CEFEVSELE
+65 CEFEVAEVAGRE
-74 NNQLAGLEFT
+74 LAGLEFT
-84 AKLLVNDGKD
+84 ARLLVNSGED
-94 AVVKMGK
+94 VIVPIGK
-101 YRVDSAKK
+101 YRVDSAKR

-132 EWYNKVFYI
+132 EWYNKVFYV

-163 DIDNSGSKPPTFE
+163 YIDNSGSKTT
-176 YFLNGAVPEELQ
+176 YIQIFLNGAVPEELR

-205 TSGDENN
+205 TSGDEDN
-212 KIYRWVE
+212 KVYRWIG
-219 VYQCKRKTQT
+219 VYQCRRKTQT
-229 KYIYAKTTLKKLRE
+229 KYIYATTTLKKLRE
-243 SLLNHLNIP
+243 SLLNYLNIP
-252 FIEQDLI
+252 FVEQDII
-259 NDDITIERTFDTS
+259 NDDITISRTIDTNEN
-272 DTGEIIGTDI
+272 GELLGTDM
-282 LKYICELNAGFGKI
+282 LKYICEVNAGFGKM
-296 NRDGKFEVIQLTSAG
+296 NREGKFEVISLLSPG

-319 PSEDLYP
+319 PEEELYP
-326 EESNYELLS
+326 EDHYEVVASDENS
-335 AEENEANYISVAYE
+335 ASYISTSYE
-349 EYETEAITGVI
+349 EYEVEGITGVI
-360 VKSNSDDVG
+360 IKGDSDNVG
-369 QVVGTKDNAYIL
+369 ELAGTKNNPYVIS
-381 TGNPLIYNKTSEDL
+381 GNPLLYGSTAEKLKE
-395 TKIGQNIFA
+395 IGQ
-404 KIKGITYRPNTTTL
+404 KIYEQIRGYIYRPNTTTL
-418 EGLPYLET
+418 DGLPYLET
-426 GDYYILTKNNDDV
+426 GDYFVLIKENSDDIG
-439 SSPIFTRT
+439 SFIFSRT
-447 LAGVQALKD
+447 LSGVQALKD
-456 TFESKGNKLRVNED
+456 TYESKGNKLRVNED

-517 EVTRASNA
+517 EVKRANNA
-525 EGKLSGRLTVTAD
+525 EGELSGRITITAD
-538 QITQEVTRAKGA
+538 AITQEVT
-550 EETLSGR
+550 
-557 ITVTAGEITQEV
+557 
-569 SRAKAEEATLS
+569 RAKAEEATLS
-580 GRINVTADQITAEVK
+580 GRINVTAEQITAEVK
-595 RAENEENSI
+595 RAEDEENSI

-654 SSEQITLNSN
+654 SSEQITLKGN
-664 RLVVNST
+664 RLVVDSA

-702 MISIVSGSSFSPG
+702 MISIVSGSSFFAGPS
-715 TGGYQRDTY
+715 GYQRDTY

-732 DGTANCYVE
+732 DGTANCYIE
-741 SDKLIGDI
+741 SDKLIGDTI
-749 VEAKRVNGSTGS
+749 EAGRINSTTGD
-761 LELHGYSKVKMFVFN
+761 LELHGYTKAKMFVFN
-776 DEVYGVVFDYNSKL
+776 DEAYGVILDMNSNRDL
-790 DFHLRPNSNGD
+790 HLRPGSNED
-801 TDCGSES
+801 TDCGSAS

-819 TIVTSDRNEKM
+819 TIQTSDRNEKM
-830 NIADMSEQYAN
+830 NISDMSEQYAN
-841 AIIDDALPKTYMMLN
+841 AIIDDASPKTYMMLN

-867 AQDLEEQLLKNGMS
+867 AQDLEEQLSKNGMS
-881 SKDFAGFIKYQKE
+881 SKDFAGFIKYEKE
-894 DESGNLTGQYGYGI
+894 DTNGVPTSEYGYGI

-948 FMILKQQILGGK
+948 FMILKQQILGGN

>member
-6 DSEKECFYKS
+6 DSEKGCFY
-16 GAYFND
+16 GRGTYFND
-22 YEFYFPDLNFTITN
+22 YEFNFPDLNFTITN

-101 YRVDSAKK
+101 YRVDSAKR
-109 VDDKDYRKIVA
+109 VNDKDYRKIVA

-132 EWYNKVFYI
+132 DWYNKVFYV
-141 VSQYEELI
+141 VSEYEEI
-149 TVGDIDDLWEHGDY
+149 VAVGDIDDLWEHGDY

-195 VTGKLYEAQN
+195 STGKLYEAQN
-205 TSGDENN
+205 TSGDEDN
-212 KIYRWVE
+212 KLYRWVE
-219 VYQCKRKTQT
+219 VYQCTRKTTT
-229 KYIYAKTTLKKLRE
+229 KRIYAKTTLKKLRE

-259 NDDITIERTFDTS
+259 NDDVIIERTFDTS
-272 DTGEIIGTDI
+272 DTGEIIGTDM

-447 LAGVQALKD
+447 LVGVQALKD

-470 VQTSEL
+470 SQTSEI
-476 MYLQSRTAK
+476 MTLQSRMLK
-485 IQKSV
+485 IQKGV
-490 DGVSIELA
+490 DGLLIEVTD
-498 NLDENTSSRFEQ
+498 LDENTSSRFEQ

-525 EGKLSGRLTVTAD
+525 EGELSGRITVTAD

-569 SRAKAEEATLS
+569 SRATS
-580 GRINVTADQITAEVK
+580 
-595 RAENEENSI
+595 EENTLRASI
-604 RTALTLKADS
+604 SLKIDKDDDGQIISMINESAD
-614 AELGYYQTKADMTN
+614 
-628 YATTTWAE
+628 
-636 NKISSKVSVG
+636 V
-646 DVCSEINQ
+646 
-654 SSEQITLNSN
+654 ITLNSN
-664 RLVVNST
+664 RLEVNST
-671 NFKLDANGNADYRGN
+671 NFSLDRSGNVSMSGEINATSGSIGEFNIIDGYLDNSKGIMLHNDTIFTDKIVPIDGRFNTLHFGYINNHINCKMYTENGGIYINDVYFNPTDAISLNSPKIGITYTQYGNVKIENSTGYISEGSSGYGNIATVGYVKSKVSSDERIKKNIVDIPNVKDVYMDIPVYQFEYNGILERDGICFGTTAQGIERAFKKHKLDID
-686 ISASD
+686 
-691 AKFYNITGFGG
+691 KYNI
-702 MISIVSGSSFSPG
+702 V
-715 TGGYQRDTY
+715 Q
-724 GYIKVHSD
+724 
-732 DGTANCYVE
+732 
-741 SDKLIGDI
+741 
-749 VEAKRVNGSTGS
+749 KRQPS
-761 LELHGYSKVKMFVFN
+761 VFN
-776 DEVYGVVFDYNSKL
+776 GEYKYI
-790 DFHLRPNSNGD
+790 PTGD
-801 TDCGSES
+801 DLHYINWE
-808 YKWRNL
+808 
-814 YCKNG
+814 
-819 TIVTSDRNEKM
+819 
-830 NIADMSEQYAN
+830 NI
-841 AIIDDALPKTYMMLN
+841 
-856 NESGRTHAGMI
+856 
-867 AQDLEEQLLKNGMS
+867 NGMS
-881 SKDFAGFIKYQKE
+881 VYMIQELVK
-894 DESGNLTGQYGYGI
+894 NLEALQQ
-908 RYEEYIA
+908 EME
-915 PLIKYSQ
+915 
-922 CLKRDLKQEIE
+922 DLKS
-933 KNQQLQFQLLNLQGE
+933 K
-948 FMILKQQILGGK
+948 LGGK

>member
-6 DSEKECFYKS
+6 DSEKECFY
-16 GAYFND
+16 GRGTYFND
-22 YEFYFPDLNFTITN
+22 YEFYFPDLNFKITN

-74 NNQLAGLEFT
+74 NNQLAGVEFT

-109 VDDKDYRKIVA
+109 VNDKDYRKIVA

-132 EWYNKVFYI
+132 EWYNKVFYV
-141 VSQYEELI
+141 VSQYEELVA
-149 TVGDIDDLWEHGDY
+149 VGDIDDLWEHGTY
-163 DIDNSGSKPPTFE
+163 EIDNSGTKPPWIAF
-176 YFLNGAVPEELQ
+176 FANGAVPEECQ

-205 TSGDENN
+205 TSKDENN
-212 KIYRWVE
+212 ELYRWIE

-229 KYIYAKTTLKKLRE
+229 KYIYATTTLKKLRE
-243 SLLNHLNIP
+243 SLLNYLNIP

-259 NDDITIERTFDTS
+259 NDDVTIERTFDAS

-360 VKSNSDDVG
+360 VKSNSDNVG

-439 SSPIFTRT
+439 GSPIFTRT

-470 VQTSEL
+470 SQTSE
-476 MYLQSRTAK
+476 MMALQSKMLK
-485 IQKSV
+485 IQKGV
-490 DGVSIELA
+490 DGLLIEVTD
-498 NLDENTSSRFEQ
+498 LDENTSSRFEQ

-517 EVTRASNA
+517 EVKRASNA
-525 EGKLSGRLTVTAD
+525 EGELSGRITITAD
-538 QITQEVTRAKGA
+538 AITQEVT
-550 EETLSGR
+550 
-557 ITVTAGEITQEV
+557 
-569 SRAKAEEATLS
+569 RAKAEEATLS
-580 GRINVTADQITAEVK
+580 GRINVTAEQITAEVK

-636 NKISSKVSVG
+636 NQISSKVSKG

-654 SSEQITLNSN
+654 SSEQIVLKSN
-664 RLVVNST
+664 RLVIDST

-702 MISIVSGSSFSPG
+702 MISIVSGSRFSAG

-741 SDKLIGDI
+741 SDKLIGDTI
-749 VEAKRVNGSTGS
+749 EAGRINGSTGY
-761 LELHGYSKVKMFVFN
+761 LELHGYTKAKMFVFN
-776 DEVYGVVFDYNSKL
+776 DEAYGIVLDMNSNRDL
-790 DFHLRPNSNGD
+790 HLRPASNED
-801 TDCGSES
+801 TDCGSAS

-819 TIVTSDRNEKM
+819 TIQTSDRNEKM
-830 NIADMSEQYAN
+830 NILDMPEQYAN
-841 AIIDDALPKTYMMLN
+841 AIIDDASPKTYMMLN

-867 AQDLEEQLLKNGMS
+867 AQDLEEQLSKNGMS
-881 SKDFAGFIKYQKE
+881 SKDFAGFIKYEKE
-894 DESGNLTGQYGYGI
+894 DTNGVPTSEYGYGI

-933 KNQQLQFQLLNLQGE
+933 RNQQLQFQLLNLQGE
-948 FMILKQQILGGK
+948 FMILKQQILGGN

>member
-6 DSEKECFYKS
+6 DSEKECFY
-16 GAYFND
+16 GRGTYFND
-22 YEFYFPDLNFTITN
+22 YEFNFSDLNFTITN

-101 YRVDSAKK
+101 YRVDSAKR
-109 VDDKDYRKIVA
+109 VNDKDYRKIVA

-132 EWYNKVFYI
+132 DWYNKVFYV
-141 VSQYEELI
+141 VSEYEEVVAI
-149 TVGDIDDLWEHGDY
+149 GDIDDLWEHGDY
-163 DIDNSGSKPPTFE
+163 YIDNSGSKPPWIAF
-176 YFLNGAVPEELQ
+176 FANGAVPEEAH

-195 VTGKLYEAQN
+195 STGKLYEAQDIN
-205 TSGDENN
+205 KDDDSKDEL
-212 KIYRWVE
+212 YRWVE
-219 VYQCKRKTQT
+219 VYQCKRKTTT
-229 KYIYAKTTLKKLRE
+229 KRIYAKTTLKKLRE
-243 SLLNHLNIP
+243 SLLNHLNIS

-259 NDDITIERTFDTS
+259 NDDVTIERTFDTS

-369 QVVGTKDNAYIL
+369 QVVGTKDNAYML

-404 KIKGITYRPNTTTL
+404 KIKGITYKPNTTTL

-439 SSPIFTRT
+439 GSPIFTRT

-470 VQTSEL
+470 SQTSE
-476 MYLQSRTAK
+476 MMTLQSKMLK
-485 IQKSV
+485 IQKGV
-490 DGVSIELA
+490 DGLLIEVTD
-498 NLDENTSSRFEQ
+498 LDENTSSRFEQ
-510 TASKIEA
+510 TANKIEA
-517 EVTRASNA
+517 EVIRASNA
-525 EGKLSGRLTVTAD
+525 EGELSGRLTITAD
-538 QITQEVTRAKGA
+538 AITQEVT
-550 EETLSGR
+550 
-557 ITVTAGEITQEV
+557 
-569 SRAKAEEATLS
+569 RAKAEEATLS
-580 GRINVTADQITAEVK
+580 GRINVTAEQITAEVK

-636 NKISSKVSVG
+636 NQISSKVSKG

-654 SSEQITLNSN
+654 SSEQIILKSN
-664 RLVVNST
+664 RLVIDST

-702 MISIVSGSSFSPG
+702 MISIVSGSRFSAG

-741 SDKLIGDI
+741 SDKLIGDTI
-749 VEAKRVNGSTGS
+749 EAGRINGSTGY
-761 LELHGYSKVKMFVFN
+761 LELHGYTKAKMFVFN
-776 DEVYGVVFDYNSKL
+776 DEAYGIVLDMNSNRDL
-790 DFHLRPNSNGD
+790 HLRPASNED
-801 TDCGSES
+801 TDCGSAS

-819 TIVTSDRNEKM
+819 TIQTSDRNEKM
-830 NIADMSEQYAN
+830 NISDMSEQYAN
-841 AIIDDALPKTYMMLN
+841 AIIDDASPKTYMMLN

-867 AQDLEEQLLKNGMS
+867 AQDLEEQLSKNGMS
-881 SKDFAGFIKYQKE
+881 SKDFAGFIKYEKE
-894 DESGNLTGQYGYGI
+894 DTNGVPTSEYGYGI

-933 KNQQLQFQLLNLQGE
+933 RNQQLQFQLLNLQGE
-948 FMILKQQILGGK
+948 FTILKQQILGGK